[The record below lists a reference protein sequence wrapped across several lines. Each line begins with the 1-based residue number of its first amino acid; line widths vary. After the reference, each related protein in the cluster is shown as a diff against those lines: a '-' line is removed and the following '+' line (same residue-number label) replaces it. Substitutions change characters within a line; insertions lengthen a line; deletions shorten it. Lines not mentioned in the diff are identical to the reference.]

1 MNKDRFFAIF
11 WQLIK
16 YTFLA
21 GGLALIIRGFLLIP
35 VPIEGNSM
43 EGTLKQNDMVVMEK
57 ISKVKRF
64 DVIVF
69 ESADGKTYVKRVI
82 GMPGDSVSYK
92 DDTLYI
98 NDIKVEEPFLERNLI
113 ADQDETIPFTY
124 DFAFEELMG
133 VKKLGKNSY
142 FVMGDNRRVSK
153 DSRSF
158 GAITTDNIIGKARF
172 VYYPLKNIHFI

>member
-43 EGTLKQNDMVVMEK
+43 EGTLKQNDMEVMEK

-69 ESADGKTYVKRVI
+69 VSADGKTYVKRGI
-82 GMPGDSVSYK
+82 GMPGGSVSYK
-92 DDTLYI
+92 DDALYI
-98 NDIKVEEPFLERNLI
+98 NDIKV
-113 ADQDETIPFTY
+113 
-124 DFAFEELMG
+124 
-133 VKKLGKNSY
+133 
-142 FVMGDNRRVSK
+142 
-153 DSRSF
+153 
-158 GAITTDNIIGKARF
+158 
-172 VYYPLKNIHFI
+172 